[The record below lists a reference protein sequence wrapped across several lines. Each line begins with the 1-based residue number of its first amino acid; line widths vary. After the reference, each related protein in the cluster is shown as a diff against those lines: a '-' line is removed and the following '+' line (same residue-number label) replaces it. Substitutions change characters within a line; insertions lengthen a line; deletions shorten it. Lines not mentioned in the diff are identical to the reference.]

1 MKTLGLL
8 GGMSWESTTAY
19 YQRLNRLA
27 RERLGGQ
34 HSAKLLIWS
43 ADFAPIA
50 AMQAADNW
58 AGAAAVLVDAAR
70 RLEAAGADA
79 LLICANTMHL
89 MATEVQAAIDIPLIH
104 VADATAARLKASGA
118 TRPLLLATRFT
129 MERPFYRERLSAL
142 GVEAVIPRA
151 ADRERLHT
159 IIFDE
164 LVQGRF
170 EPASRAAVAAIAG
183 RAIGENA
190 VDSIVLGCTEFGLLV
205 EPYDFAAPLF
215 DTTEI
220 HARAAMDFALSPG
233 VGQGIGETPNA

>member
-50 AMQAADNW
+50 AMQAADDW
-58 AGAAAVLVDAAR
+58 AGATVVLVEAAR
-70 RLEAAGADA
+70 RLEGAGAEA

-89 MATEVQAAIDIPLIH
+89 MASEVQAAVDIPLIH
-104 VADATAARLKASGA
+104 VADATAARLKARGA
-118 TRPLLLATRFT
+118 ARPLLLATRFT
-129 MERPFYRERLSAL
+129 MERPFYRERLSSL
-142 GVEAVIPRA
+142 GVEAVVPPA
-151 ADRERLHT
+151 VDRERLHA

-170 EPASRAAVAAIAG
+170 EPASRAAVIEIAE
-183 RAIGENA
+183 RAITGDA
-190 VDSIVLGCTEFGLLV
+190 ADCVVLGCTEFGLLV
-205 EPYDFAAPLF
+205 QPDDFSAPLF

-220 HARAAMDFALSPG
+220 HARAAMDFALS
-233 VGQGIGETPNA
+233 

>member
-8 GGMSWESTTAY
+8 GGMSWESTSVY
-19 YQRLNRLA
+19 YRLLNRTA

-34 HSAKLLIWS
+34 HSARLLIWS

-50 AMQAADNW
+50 ALQAAGEW
-58 AGAAAVLVDAAR
+58 ESATAILVDAAR

-79 LLICANTMHL
+79 LMICANTMHR
-89 MATEVQAAIDIPLIH
+89 MANEVRDSVAIPLLH
-104 VADATAARLKASGA
+104 VVDSTAEAIRASGS

-129 MERPFYRERLSAL
+129 MEEGFWRERLREHGVNAIIPPAL
-142 GVEAVIPRA
+142 
-151 ADRERLHT
+151 DRERLHG

-170 EPASRAAVAAIAG
+170 EPASRAAVIAIAERQIEG
-183 RAIGENA
+183 QGADGVI
-190 VDSIVLGCTEFGLLV
+190 LGCTEFGLLI
-205 EPYDFAAPLF
+205 EPGDLAVPVF

-220 HARAAMDFALSPG
+220 HAAAGMDFALAG
-233 VGQGIGETPNA
+233 

>member
-27 RERLGGQ
+27 RDRLGGQ

-50 AMQAADNW
+50 AMQAAGDW
-58 AGAAAVLVDAAR
+58 AGATAVLVDAAR
-70 RLEAAGADA
+70 RLEGAGAQA

-89 MATEVQAAIDIPLIH
+89 MAPEVQAAIDIPLIH
-104 VADATAARLKASGA
+104 VADATAERLKASGA
-118 TRPLLLATRFT
+118 TRPVLLATRFT
-129 MERPFYRERLSAL
+129 MEEPFYRERLASL
-142 GVEAVIPRA
+142 GVEAIVPPE
-151 ADRERLHT
+151 ADRERLHA

-170 EPASRAAVAAIAG
+170 EPASRAAVAAIAC
-183 RAIGENA
+183 RAIAEAGA
-190 VDSIVLGCTEFGLLV
+190 DSVVLGCTEFGLLM
-205 EPYDFAAPLF
+205 EPADFPAPTF

-220 HARAAMDFALSPG
+220 HAQAAMDFALT
-233 VGQGIGETPNA
+233 EER